1 MLRAPGAS
9 NSTSLLCGN
18 QAAPHHLSVDL
29 GDESVMSVVWIFG
42 SWKRGRFDVLVV

>member
-29 GDESVMSVVWIFG
+29 DDECSVDVW
-42 SWKRGRFDVLVV
+42 KLETGRFDVLVVYV